1 MLKEQNE
8 KINHIYLLKL
18 KKMEAEL
25 KDVTERQKVAE
36 EKGKSEANSLRGQI
50 RMYACW
56 HVDSRD
62 GWSTKGC
69 ARCGRK

>member
-25 KDVTERQKVAE
+25 KDVTERQKIAE
-36 EKGKSEANSLRGQI
+36 EKAKS
-50 RMYACW
+50 
-56 HVDSRD
+56 
-62 GWSTKGC
+62 
-69 ARCGRK
+69 